1 MNTEFMSENVAERTQ
16 RAARITPHV
25 STDEWWTPLP
35 IIKALGAFDLD
46 PCAPVAD
53 PLRTGAA
60 RSLTRLDDGFAA
72 DWGGR
77 VWLNPPYSTA
87 GKWVEKLANYGDG
100 IALVFARVET
110 GWWHEHVWPKASALL
125 FLRGRIS
132 FVRGDGAEQ
141 GGHNAAAPSV
151 LIAYGAE
158 NAEALRK
165 SGLAGAFVDCAALS
179 KPPVQPQGDAN
190 D

>member
-1 MNTEFMSENVAERTQ
+1 MSTEIMSPPVAERVQ
-16 RAARITPHV
+16 KAARVTPHI

-35 IIKALGAFDLD
+35 IIKALGSFDLD

-60 RSLTRLDDGFAA
+60 RSLTRLDDGFTAEWA
-72 DWGGR
+72 GR

-87 GKWVEKLANYGDG
+87 GAWVEKLADHGNG

-110 GWWHEHVWPKASALL
+110 GWWHQHVWPKAAALL
-125 FLRGRIS
+125 FLRGRIA
-132 FVRGDGAEQ
+132 FVRGDGIDRP
-141 GGHNAAAPSV
+141 GHNAAAPSV

-158 NAEALRK
+158 NAEALRL
-165 SGLAGAFVDCAALS
+165 SGLAGAYVDLAAV
-179 KPPVQPQGDAN
+179 KVAA
-190 D
+190 